1 MSSVWAGWIRGDKG
15 RDREDYAVVQ
25 ARHAGL
31 GKQAEKT
38 VEETLEEGKE
48 KAGCNCP
55 GFFRK

>member
-38 VEETLEEGKE
+38 VEEKQI
-48 KAGCNCP
+48 
-55 GFFRK
+55 